1 MYPRAC
7 FLGCK
12 ELFTTSGDVSK
23 PTLSLGNIH
32 EDQLFW
38 LPNGYQ
44 GFNPWV
50 SGLISE
56 SLHLLEDAWM
66 IWKPWDGTGLSVPST
81 WQS

>member
-1 MYPRAC
+1 MYLRAC

-50 SGLISE
+50 SGLISK

-66 IWKPWDGTGLSVPST
+66 GIWKPWDGTGLSVPST
-81 WQS
+81 